1 MFRLNDDRST
11 SGDRPKQGIKRREE
25 YAQATRQAIVDAA
38 RRLFSERGY
47 FSTKVDDIAAL
58 ARVAPATVYAVSGGK
73 HGLLNALLEILG
85 TAPIVAASLNTIE
98 AMNDPAAII
107 RLVAKGCRRNREEF
121 GDIMRVL
128 LTTAPHD
135 EAVSEILQAAT
146 ADCRQGFLPV
156 AHRLSD
162 LGALREGMDAKQ
174 AVDVFWFYFGY
185 GGFSILHDENG
196 WSYDRAEQWLAEEAS
211 RALLQGHQPGSGLAR
226 FQTTNQRGHLDD

>member
-1 MFRLNDDRST
+1 MFRLNADKST
-11 SGDRPKQGIKRREE
+11 IGDRPKQRIKRREE

-73 HGLLNALLEILG
+73 YGLLNALLEILG
-85 TAPIVAASLNTIE
+85 TAPIVAATLNRIE
-98 AMNDPAAII
+98 VMDDPDAII
-107 RLVAKGCRRNREEF
+107 QLVAKGCRSNREEF
-121 GDIMRVL
+121 GDIIRVL

-146 ADCRQGFLPV
+146 AECRQGFVPV

-162 LGALREGMDAKQ
+162 LGALREGVDAKQ

-185 GGFSILHDENG
+185 AGFFTLHDENG

-211 RALLQGHQPGSGLAR
+211 RALLQSHQTGSGGAR
-226 FQTTNQRGHLDD
+226 FQTINQQGHFDD